1 MRVLIAASLAR
12 SLTNFRGELIRA
24 LISHGVEVHVTA
36 PDIDTTPG
44 CRETLEA
51 WGVTMHRVALGR
63 AGTNPVSDLGT
74 MLGYLRLCRRIK
86 PDIFLG
92 YTAKPVL
99 YGTLCAWAA
108 GVPRRVALVTGL
120 GFGFQGGAGRGVLR
134 VVMRSFYRAALRFAS
149 VVVFQNPDD
158 RRTFAEL
165 GLLRAGIPAEVVNGS
180 GVDLEHFGVQ
190 PLPDG
195 EITFLM
201 VARLLGDKGVRE
213 YVEAA
218 RSVRDVRRGARFI
231 LVGGLDA
238 HPDSISDRELREW
251 IVSRAIDYRG
261 ELADV
266 RPVLGECSVFVLPSY
281 REGTPRAVLEAMAT
295 GRPVITTDA
304 PGCRETV
311 VEGVNGF
318 LVEVGSAAAV
328 AVAMTRFLDDP
339 SLVSSMAAASSKI
352 ARERFDVRLVNE
364 DMLRFMGVPERA
376 VGHGASRS
384 DGRHDV
390 SAVDSSVRI

>member
-1 MRVLIAASLAR
+1 VRALIAASLAR
-12 SLTNFRGELIRA
+12 SLINFRGELIRT
-24 LISHGVEVHVTA
+24 LIARGVEVHVTA
-36 PDIDTTPG
+36 PDIDATPG

-51 WGVTMHRVALGR
+51 WGVRMHRVALGR

-74 MLGYLRLCRRIK
+74 MLGYLRLIRRIK

-92 YTAKPVL
+92 YTAKPVI

-120 GFGFQGGAGRGVLR
+120 GFGFQGGAGRGALR
-134 VVMRSFYRAALRFAS
+134 ALMRSLYRTALRFAS

-158 RRTFAEL
+158 RRTFVEL
-165 GLLRAGIPAEVVNGS
+165 GLLRTGIRTEVVNGS
-180 GVDLEHFGVQ
+180 GVDLEHFQPQ

-195 EITFLM
+195 ETTFLM

-213 YVEAA
+213 YAGAA
-218 RSVRDVRRGARFI
+218 RSVRDVRRDARFI
-231 LVGGLDA
+231 LVGGRDA
-238 HPDSISDRELREW
+238 HPDAIADRELQEW
-251 IVSRAIDYRG
+251 VASGVIDYRG

-281 REGTPRAVLEAMAT
+281 REGTPRAVLEAMST

-364 DMLRFMGVPERA
+364 DMLRFMGVPETA
-376 VGHGASRS
+376 VGHSAFRS
-384 DGRHDV
+384 DGRHDG